1 MNEESDQSSTL
12 SILESEAKEAI
23 RKLSKNKA
31 AGIDELLAEL
41 LKTDNQQMTK
51 IVCQLC
57 NKILESGEW
66 PTD

>member
-1 MNEESDQSSTL
+1 MP
-12 SILESEAKEAI
+12 ILESEVEEAI
-23 RKLSKNKA
+23 RKLPKSKA
-31 AGIDELLAEL
+31 TGIDHLPAEL

-57 NKILESGEW
+57 NKVLEGGEW